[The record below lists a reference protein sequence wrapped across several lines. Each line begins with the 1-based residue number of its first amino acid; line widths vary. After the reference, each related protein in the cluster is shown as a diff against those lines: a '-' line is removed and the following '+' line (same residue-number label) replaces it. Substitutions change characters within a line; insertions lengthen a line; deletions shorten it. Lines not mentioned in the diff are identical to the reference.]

1 MNDRLLDYAIRIQSI
16 AQAGLQNRKDK
27 YDRERYAE

>member
-16 AQAGLQNRKDK
+16 AQAGLQYGKDK
-27 YDRERYAE
+27 YDRERY